1 MDLSSKRTPSIVVE
15 EFLTFGSNTSPMTN
29 DSPKHEEDK
38 HSQNI
43 IIHGEKLENHSS
55 SKKEA
60 EKKKVDYQ
68 NQNEQNNSATIT
80 SDNSTFSKSRRN
92 SSGAFNIFRNFITCG
107 AVETNDSS
115 IITMNRTNMP
125 SFRASNDK
133 STSLFME
140 FCESEN
146 FVASQQRLLSTDW
159 DTQPTNGRKS
169 CNGANASS
177 KEKTEF
183 GSNKSF
189 SAAYKPLKYPN
200 CS

>member
-1 MDLSSKRTPSIVVE
+1 
-15 EFLTFGSNTSPMTN
+15 MTN
-29 DSPKHEEDK
+29 DSPKHEEEK

-55 SKKEA
+55 CSSSNKEA
-60 EKKKVDYQ
+60 EIDYQ
-68 NQNEQNNSATIT
+68 NENEQNNSATIKP
-80 SDNSTFSKSRRN
+80 TFIEKRRN

-115 IITMNRTNMP
+115 IVTMNRTNMP
-125 SFRASNDK
+125 SFVAANEK
-133 STSLFME
+133 STSLLME
-140 FCESEN
+140 ICESEN
-146 FVASQQRLLSTDW
+146 FVASQQRLLSTDYW
-159 DTQPTNGRKS
+159 DIQPTNGRKS
-169 CNGANASS
+169 CNGASASS

-189 SAAYKPLKYPN
+189 SAAYKPLKNPT